1 MRVLLLTLYFAPDVA
16 ANAVIMT
23 ELAEEL
29 TTLGHQVT
37 VVTAFPHYAG
47 NVIDHR
53 YRGRFIQREEHEGI
67 QVIRTYLYTSP
78 HKQRFL
84 VRFLNYVSFNFLSTL
99 ASLFAGPQ
107 DIILAPSPPL
117 TIGLS
122 AYLIS
127 RVKRISYVYN
137 VQDIYPDVVV
147 KLGILRN
154 PWVIALSRWLERFVY
169 AHARHIT
176 VLSEGFRANLLRKGV
191 PPEKLTVI
199 PNFVDVDFIRPLP
212 RNNGFRHRF
221 GLDGRFVVLYA
232 GNLGHS
238 QNLEHVLECAA
249 LLQDQ
254 DDIAFVIVGNGSR
267 KPYLEAQARQMG
279 LCNVRFIPFQP
290 REDVPDIYAAAD
302 ISLVPLRKG
311 IALDSVPS
319 KVYTIMAS
327 ARPVVAAVDPGSDAW
342 NLVEQAQ
349 CGLCVEPESPH
360 ALAEAIRALYA
371 DPALRERL
379 GRNGREHVVQHYTRQ
394 AVARRYHELLTS
406 LVGTERP

>member
-1 MRVLLLTLYFAPDVA
+1 MRILLLTLYFAPDAA

-29 TTLGHQVT
+29 SALGHQVT

-53 YRGRFIQREEHEGI
+53 YRGRLIQLDQYKGI
-67 QVIRTYLYTSP
+67 RVIRTYLYTSP
-78 HKQRFL
+78 HKQRFV
-84 VRFLNYVSFNFLSTL
+84 VRFLNYVSFNLLCTL
-99 ASLFAGPQ
+99 AGLFAGPH

-122 AYLIS
+122 AYIIS
-127 RVKRISYVYN
+127 RAKRIPYIYN

-154 PWVIALSRWLERFVY
+154 PCVITLSRRLECFVY

-176 VLSEGFRANLLRKGV
+176 VISDGFRANLLRKGV
-191 PPEKLTVI
+191 PPQKLTVI

-212 RNNGFRHRF
+212 RDNGFRHRF
-221 GLDGRFVVLYA
+221 GLDGHFVVLYA

-238 QNLEHVLECAA
+238 QSLEDVLECAA
-249 LLQDQ
+249 LMEDR
-254 DDIAFVIVGNGSR
+254 DDISFVIVGNGSR
-267 KPYLEAQARQMG
+267 KPYLETRAHEMG
-279 LCNVRFIPFQP
+279 LANVHFIPFQP

-302 ISLVPLRKG
+302 VSLVPLRQG
-311 IALDSVPS
+311 IAMDSVPS
-319 KVYTIMAS
+319 KLYTIMAS
-327 ARPVVAAVDPGSDAW
+327 GRPVIAAVDPGSDTW
-342 NLVEQAQ
+342 EFVQQAQ
-349 CGLCVEPESPH
+349 CGLCIPTEDPQ

-394 AVARRYHELLTS
+394 AVGRQYHDLLTS
-406 LVGTERP
+406 LAGQA